1 MLRPVKACTLL
12 IAIAALVTTGVLESG
27 ASGHGPATTVTLN
40 ELAEGSTFTHIR
52 NTKTRSSRANS
63 QGDLL
68 AFTNPL
74 ADSSGARV
82 GTLSASCTTTSGAR
96 RFQRST
102 LTCLAVIALR
112 DGTLTVQGNTSPGK
126 RTTTGAVTGG
136 TGAYANASGVLVS
149 KQNPSGAVDT
159 ITLQE
164 R

>member
-1 MLRPVKACTLL
+1 MSRAITACTLL
-12 IAIAALVTTGVLESG
+12 AAAAVLATGALGTG
-27 ASGHGPATTVTLN
+27 ASGQAPATTLTLT

-52 NTKTRSSRANS
+52 NTRTRSSRANS

-74 ADSSGARV
+74 ADASGRRV

-96 RFQRST
+96 SFQRST

-112 DGTLTVQGNTSPGK
+112 DGTLTVQGNTSPGR

-136 TGAYANASGVLVS
+136 TGTYANASGVLVS
-149 KQNPSGAVDT
+149 KQTRSGTVDT
-159 ITLQE
+159 IKLEE